1 MIVAVFCLAADP
13 SAAPTGDES
22 MTVEERRALGYKA
35 LGLGLVA
42 PVLITTKHF
51 FARLFK
57 KDYDAM
63 WQVIDGLCVEYIA
76 FSVLFYYLTQKPDY
90 ELTWSNF
97 FLGTFASVL
106 MSMGRI
112 LINMAVVAGI
122 AAASQS
128 LMSTHAV
135 WQTFWGAIL
144 AGQVITWLQGLGI
157 ALAILAVSTIGLLKM
172 VLDKLN
178 KNK

>member
-1 MIVAVFCLAADP
+1 
-13 SAAPTGDES
+13 
-22 MTVEERRALGYKA
+22 
-35 LGLGLVA
+35 
-42 PVLITTKHF
+42 
-51 FARLFK
+51 
-57 KDYDAM
+57 
-63 WQVIDGLCVEYIA
+63 
-76 FSVLFYYLTQKPDY
+76 
-90 ELTWSNF
+90 
-97 FLGTFASVL
+97 

-112 LINMAVVAGI
+112 LINIAVVAGI

-178 KNK
+178 KTK